1 MEFSHALHG
10 VKVGRNTAESGG
22 PDTVTGNGADS
33 LLPLPGDT
41 VTGRA
46 YSLYAWP
53 AVTSGGPVTVTGN
66 ELLLPLPKK
75 TTLSLVVHVGA
86 YRTET
91 RARTPR
97 SPGKG
102 QPLSVR
108 SVPSFMTRLPATSSH
123 LTCSEAPSLTR
134 NENHLSFAATAT
146 IRGAE
151 PTSCALVSNLGLNAG
166 ARILALCPDQNAPRS
181 SKGRLDV
188 TDFKGGLHLTF
199 RSRA

>member
-1 MEFSHALHG
+1 MAPCVFRGGYDVVFSHALHG

-46 YSLYAWP
+46 FSLCAWP

-66 ELLLPLPKK
+66 EPLLPLPKK
-75 TTLSLVVHVGA
+75 ATLSLVVHVGV

-91 RARTPR
+91 RARTHR
-97 SPGKG
+97 LPGKG

-108 SVPSFMTRLPATSSH
+108 SSPLFMTWILATSSH
-123 LTCSEAPSLTR
+123 VTCSGVPSLTGD
-134 NENHLSFAATAT
+134 ENHLSFAAAAT
-146 IRGAE
+146 IRGH
-151 PTSCALVSNLGLNAG
+151 S
-166 ARILALCPDQNAPRS
+166 
-181 SKGRLDV
+181 
-188 TDFKGGLHLTF
+188 LHVVHGPLIYF
-199 RSRA
+199 